1 MTKSI
6 LVVDDDNDLLF
17 CYRLMLEGEGVQVFT
32 SDDVDEAQE
41 IVKENHIDLAILDYM
56 MPKLTGAELAQRIH
70 EINDKIKIIFVSGYS
85 QALEAVKKLDIT
97 IHGVF
102 MKPVNPEIME
112 MIAESEDYEE
122 FSNYSQDIPALNM
135 YSNI

>member
-6 LVVDDDNDLLF
+6 LVVDDDNDLLY
-17 CYRLMLEGEGVQVFT
+17 CYRLMLEGENVIVHT
-32 SDDVDEAQE
+32 CDDVDDAQI
-41 IVKENHIDLAILDYM
+41 IVKNEPIDLAILDYM
-56 MPKLTGAELAQRIH
+56 MPKLTGAELAKRIH
-70 EINDKIKIIFVSGYS
+70 EINKEIKIIFVSGYS
-85 QALEAVKKLDIT
+85 EALEAVKKLDIT

-112 MIAESEDYEE
+112 MIAESEDYDE

>member
-6 LVVDDDNDLLF
+6 LVVDDDDDLLY
-17 CYRLMLEGEGVQVFT
+17 CYRLMLEGDGVQVYT
-32 SDDVDEAQE
+32 SNDVDEAQR
-41 IVKENHIDLAILDYM
+41 IVKNEHIDLAVLDYM

-85 QALEAVKKLDIT
+85 EALEAVKKLEMT

-122 FSNYSQDIPALNM
+122 FSQYSQDIPALNM
-135 YSNI
+135 YANI